1 MHIHHVHGS
10 LCLFLQM
17 IQNVEYAKVH
27 VNSELKVNMTTKKCT
42 NAWTFTITSKVSLGY
57 LQQTDTRSDS
67 CKFQEK
73 LQMTHSIC
81 IAFHRCKN
89 SVNAQND
96 TWSAK
101 LLDRKLQPLWIS
113 EMFEFFILIKLIQFV
128 LKWKKKFNNHFI
140 ICFIYFKILIK
151 CH

>member
-1 MHIHHVHGS
+1 MHLHCPVASSGCIYTMYMAVYVF
-10 LCLFLQM
+10 FLQM

-73 LQMTHSIC
+73 LQVTHSIC
-81 IAFHRCKN
+81 IAFHRC
-89 SVNAQND
+89 
-96 TWSAK
+96 
-101 LLDRKLQPLWIS
+101 
-113 EMFEFFILIKLIQFV
+113 
-128 LKWKKKFNNHFI
+128 
-140 ICFIYFKILIK
+140 
-151 CH
+151 